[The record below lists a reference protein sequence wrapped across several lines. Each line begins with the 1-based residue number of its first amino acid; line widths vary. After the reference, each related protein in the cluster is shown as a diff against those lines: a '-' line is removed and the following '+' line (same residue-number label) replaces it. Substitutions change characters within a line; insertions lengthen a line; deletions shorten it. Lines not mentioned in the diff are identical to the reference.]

1 MRNMRGPRP
10 PERLRH
16 WHSKNDGKPHDSAT
30 LVRMDRKTCA
40 WLGIVLAASFCLQ
53 TGWTATGPADLSD
66 TDNST
71 SELRPLIERFTLDR
85 GNIQR
90 YYNVPGSPERRER
103 LKKFFQAAQGAL
115 AAKSF
120 DSLSQD
126 GKVDYIV
133 FRNSLEHELRTLDR
147 ETAEQAETSAYLPFS
162 GTIFSLEE
170 ARRKM
175 GQVDGA
181 AAAKALTELNQ
192 QIEAAR
198 RATDAKLRLENSPE
212 AIRIRRVV
220 GNRAAMEANVLR
232 NTLRTWFTF
241 YDGYDPLFTWWAAEA
256 YRTADASLGS
266 YATYLRSRVAGL
278 TEVGE
283 STAAA
288 AANAGGRS
296 GGRGGA
302 GAGVSAYQA
311 SIAAAKPGSTDDIV
325 GNPIGREGLISELA
339 FEMIPYTPEQL
350 IAIANKEYAWC
361 EAEMKKA
368 SRQMGFGA
376 DWKKAVEKI
385 KTMYV
390 EPGKQPAVI
399 RDLAHEAEAFLD
411 EFDLVT
417 VPPVARETW
426 RMDMMTPDRQLV
438 NPFFTGGEVI
448 SVSYPVNAM
457 TYEQKMMSMRGNNI
471 PMSRATVFHE
481 LIPGHHLQ
489 GYYGARFKPY
499 RTPISGTPFVT
510 EGWSLYWE
518 LLMWDMKFQKTPE
531 DRVGALVWHMH
542 RCARI
547 IFSLS
552 FHLGK
557 MSPAESVDFLV
568 DKVGFERENAAG
580 EVRRSFGGGYSPL
593 YQAAYLLGGMQLKAL
608 HDQMVGP
615 GKLTNKQFNDAVL
628 RENRIPV
635 EMIRASLTK
644 QKLTKD
650 YTATWKFQGDV
661 QPVN

>member
-1 MRNMRGPRP
+1 M
-10 PERLRH
+10 
-16 WHSKNDGKPHDSAT
+16 AT
-30 LVRMDRKTCA
+30 LIEIMDRKIRA
-40 WLGIVLAASFCLQ
+40 GFGVLLTASFCLQ
-53 TGWTATGPADLSD
+53 PGWTATGPADLSD
-66 TDNST
+66 TDNSN

-85 GNIQR
+85 GNILR
-90 YYNVPGSPERRER
+90 YYNMAGSPERRER
-103 LKKFFQAAQGAL
+103 LTKFIRTAQGAL
-115 AAKSF
+115 GAKNF
-120 DSLSQD
+120 ESLSQD
-126 GKVDYIV
+126 GKIDYLV
-133 FRNSLEHELRTLDR
+133 FRNSLEHDLRTLGR
-147 ETAEQAETSAYLPFS
+147 EISEQAETAPYLPFA

-175 GQVDGA
+175 VPVDGT
-181 AAAKALTELNQ
+181 AAAKALTELNR

-198 RATDAKLRLENSPE
+198 RATDAKLRQETSAE
-212 AIRIRRVV
+212 AVRTRRVA
-220 GNRAAMEANVLR
+220 GNRAAMEANALR
-232 NTLRTWFTF
+232 NTLRAWFNF
-241 YDGYDPLFTWWAAEA
+241 YDGYDPLFTWWAAEG
-256 YRTADASLGS
+256 YRTADASLTS

-278 TEVGE
+278 MEGGE
-283 STAAA
+283 AEAPTQAAT
-288 AANAGGRS
+288 
-296 GGRGGA
+296 GGRGGR
-302 GAGVSAYQA
+302 GGGGAYQA
-311 SIAAAKPGSTDDIV
+311 SIAAARPSSTDDIV
-325 GNPIGREGLISELA
+325 GNPIGRDGLISELA

-350 IAIANKEYAWC
+350 ITIANKEYAWC

-368 SRQMGFGA
+368 SNQMGLGD

-390 EPGKQPAVI
+390 EPGKQPGMI
-399 RDLAHEAEAFLD
+399 RDLAREAEGFLD

-417 VPPVARETW
+417 VPPIARETW

-457 TYEQKMMSMRGNNI
+457 TYEQKMMTMRGNNI

-499 RTPISGTPFVT
+499 RSSISGTPFLT

-557 MSPAESVDFLV
+557 MSPAEAVDFLV

-593 YQAAYLLGGMQLKAL
+593 YQAAYLLGGMQLKSM
-608 HDQMVGP
+608 HDQLVGP
-615 GKLTNKQFNDAVL
+615 GKMTNKQFNDAVL

-650 YTATWKFQGDV
+650 YTASWKFQGDV

>member
-1 MRNMRGPRP
+1 
-10 PERLRH
+10 
-16 WHSKNDGKPHDSAT
+16 
-30 LVRMDRKTCA
+30 MDRKICTG
-40 WLGIVLAASFCLQ
+40 LGVLITASFCLQ

-85 GNIQR
+85 GNILR
-90 YYNVPGSPERRER
+90 YYSVAGSPERRER
-103 LKKFFQAAQGAL
+103 LKKFFQTAQGAL
-115 AAKSF
+115 AAKNF

-133 FRNSLEHELRTLDR
+133 FRNGLEHELRTLDR
-147 ETAEQAETSAYLPFS
+147 ETAEQAETAAYLPFS
-162 GTIFSLEE
+162 ATVFSLEE

-175 GQVDGA
+175 GQVEGP
-181 AAAKALTELNQ
+181 AAAKALTELNT

-212 AIRIRRVV
+212 AIRTRRVV
-220 GNRAAMEANVLR
+220 ANRAAMEANVLR
-232 NTLRTWFTF
+232 NTLRTWFSF
-241 YDGYDPLFTWWAAEA
+241 YDGYDPLFTWWAAET
-256 YRTADASLGS
+256 YRTADASLSS

-278 TEVGE
+278 TEGGE
-283 STAAA
+283 AAA
-288 AANAGGRS
+288 APTAAPGGRG

-302 GAGVSAYQA
+302 SAGVSAYQA

-325 GNPIGREGLISELA
+325 GNPIGREGLMSELA

-368 SRQMGFGA
+368 SNQMGFGD
-376 DWKKAVEKI
+376 DWKKAVAKI

-390 EPGKQPAVI
+390 EPGKQPVVI

-457 TYEQKMMSMRGNNI
+457 TYEQKMMTMRGNNI

-518 LLMWDMKFQKTPE
+518 LLMWEMKFQKTPE

-547 IFSLS
+547 TFSLS

-557 MSPAESVDFLV
+557 MSPAEAVDFLV
-568 DKVGFERENAAG
+568 DKVGFERDNAAG

>member
-1 MRNMRGPRP
+1 
-10 PERLRH
+10 
-16 WHSKNDGKPHDSAT
+16 
-30 LVRMDRKTCA
+30 MDRKICTG
-40 WLGIVLAASFCLQ
+40 LGVLITASFCLQ

-85 GNIQR
+85 GNILR
-90 YYNVPGSPERRER
+90 YYSVAGSPERRER
-103 LKKFFQAAQGAL
+103 LKKFFQTAQGAL
-115 AAKSF
+115 AAKNF

-133 FRNSLEHELRTLDR
+133 FRNGLEHELRTLDR
-147 ETAEQAETSAYLPFS
+147 ETAEQAETAAYLPFS
-162 GTIFSLEE
+162 ATVFSLEE

-175 GQVDGA
+175 GQVEGP
-181 AAAKALTELNQ
+181 AAAKALTELNT

-212 AIRIRRVV
+212 AIRTRRVV
-220 GNRAAMEANVLR
+220 ANRAAMEANVLR
-232 NTLRTWFTF
+232 NTLRTWFSF
-241 YDGYDPLFTWWAAEA
+241 YDGYDPLFTWWAAET
-256 YRTADASLGS
+256 YRTADASLSS

-278 TEVGE
+278 TEGGE
-283 STAAA
+283 AAATPTAAP
-288 AANAGGRS
+288 GGRG

-302 GAGVSAYQA
+302 SAGVSAYQA

-325 GNPIGREGLISELA
+325 GNPIGREGLMSELA

-368 SRQMGFGA
+368 SHQMGFG
-376 DWKKAVEKI
+376 DEWKKAVAKI

-390 EPGKQPAVI
+390 EPGKQPVVI

-457 TYEQKMMSMRGNNI
+457 TYEQKMMTMRGNNI

-518 LLMWDMKFQKTPE
+518 LLMWEMKFQKTPE

-557 MSPAESVDFLV
+557 MSPTEAVDYLV
-568 DKVGFERENAAG
+568 DKVGFERDNAAG

-644 QKLTKD
+644 QNLTKD
-650 YTATWKFQGDV
+650 YTATWKFQGDL

>member
-1 MRNMRGPRP
+1 MEGG
-10 PERLRH
+10 E
-16 WHSKNDGKPHDSAT
+16 
-30 LVRMDRKTCA
+30 
-40 WLGIVLAASFCLQ
+40 AAAP
-53 TGWTATGPADLSD
+53 T
-66 TDNST
+66 
-71 SELRPLIERFTLDR
+71 
-85 GNIQR
+85 
-90 YYNVPGSPERRER
+90 
-103 LKKFFQAAQGAL
+103 QAA
-115 AAKSF
+115 
-120 DSLSQD
+120 
-126 GKVDYIV
+126 V
-133 FRNSLEHELRTLDR
+133 
-147 ETAEQAETSAYLPFS
+147 
-162 GTIFSLEE
+162 
-170 ARRKM
+170 
-175 GQVDGA
+175 
-181 AAAKALTELNQ
+181 
-192 QIEAAR
+192 
-198 RATDAKLRLENSPE
+198 
-212 AIRIRRVV
+212 
-220 GNRAAMEANVLR
+220 
-232 NTLRTWFTF
+232 
-241 YDGYDPLFTWWAAEA
+241 
-256 YRTADASLGS
+256 
-266 YATYLRSRVAGL
+266 
-278 TEVGE
+278 
-283 STAAA
+283 
-288 AANAGGRS
+288 
-296 GGRGGA
+296 GGRGGR
-302 GAGVSAYQA
+302 GGGGAYQP
-311 SIAAAKPGSTDDIV
+311 SIAAARPGSTDDIV
-325 GNPIGREGLISELA
+325 GNPIGRDGLMSELA

-368 SRQMGFGA
+368 SNQMGLGD

-390 EPGKQPAVI
+390 EPGKQPGMI
-399 RDLAHEAEAFLD
+399 RDLAREAEGFLD

-417 VPPVARETW
+417 VPPIARETW

-457 TYEQKMMSMRGNNI
+457 TYEQKMMTMRGNNI

-499 RTPISGTPFVT
+499 RSSISGTPFLT

-557 MSPAESVDFLV
+557 MSPAEAVDFLV

-593 YQAAYLLGGMQLKAL
+593 YQAAYLLGGMQLKAM
-608 HDQMVGP
+608 HDQLVGP
-615 GKLTNKQFNDAVL
+615 GKMTNKQFNDAVL

-650 YTATWKFQGDV
+650 YTPSWTFQGDV